1 MVETISSRP
10 TRSSSLQVTNAITRQ
25 KKEEIVSTIRD
36 NLKDSVIVF
45 GMRFQGIDVPTMQ
58 KFRKGL
64 PESTNVFV
72 CKNTLMRVAT
82 EIEEAGQWQLL
93 GKDTEGDNCW
103 VFVDENSIQDT
114 VKHYFKFEEEL
125 FTQAK
130 RNAAKGQE
138 VKPPTSLTTVVMDNK
153 LLTPQELKACEKIPT
168 KKQLLATIASLAKQP
183 ATKVATGIKQ
193 VPTKLAVAIKQI
205 SELDEDKTKIVGSL
219 DLPKKDA

>member
-1 MVETISSRP
+1 
-10 TRSSSLQVTNAITRQ
+10 
-25 KKEEIVSTIRD
+25 
-36 NLKDSVIVF
+36 
-45 GMRFQGIDVPTMQ
+45 
-58 KFRKGL
+58 
-64 PESTNVFV
+64 
-72 CKNTLMRVAT
+72 
-82 EIEEAGQWQLL
+82 
-93 GKDTEGDNCW
+93 GDNCW

-153 LLTPQELKACEKIPT
+153 LLTPQELKACENIPT
-168 KKQLLATIASLAKQP
+168 KKQLLTTIAMLAKQP
-183 ATKVATGIKQ
+183 ATKLATGIKQ

-205 SELDEDKTKIVGSL
+205 SELDEDKTKTVGSL